1 MSVGLAGWGRLGQ
14 AGQVSHQQSSY
25 IHGHHDSVLRS
36 HRWRTVHNSAAYLI
50 PHLRPDQRL
59 LDVGCGPGTIT
70 IDFAR
75 MVAPGN
81 VVGIDNEP
89 APLEPAR
96 ADAQRQ
102 GVSNVCFTVGDVYQ
116 LNHPDGTFDVVHAH
130 QILQHLTEPVAALR
144 EMRRVCKP
152 DGYVAARD
160 ADFAAMAWYPQDDR
174 LNRWLDLYRRIAYSN
189 RTEPDAGRRLL
200 SWAREAGFDDVT
212 CSATAWCFATP
223 EERAWWGGLW
233 AERVISSA
241 LADQALDRQLASRQ
255 DLEDIADGWRRWTEQ
270 DDGWFTVLNGEVLC
284 RA

>member
-1 MSVGLAGWGRLGQ
+1 MGGLGAAWQAGW
-14 AGQVSHQQSSY
+14 VSDPQSSY

-36 HRWRTVHNSAAYLI
+36 HRWRTVDNSAAYLI
-50 PHLRPDQRL
+50 PHLRPGQRL

-70 IDFAR
+70 IDLAR
-75 MVAPGN
+75 MMAPGK

-102 GVSNVCFTVGDVYQ
+102 GVGNVCFAVGDVYQ
-116 LNHPDGTFDVVHAH
+116 LSYPDGTFDVVHAH
-130 QILQHLTEPVAALR
+130 QVLQHLTEPVAALR

-174 LNRWLDLYRRIAYSN
+174 LNRWLNLYRRVAYSN

-255 DLEDIADGWRRWTEQ
+255 DLDDIADGWRRWTEQ
-270 DDGWFTVLNGEVLC
+270 DDGWCTVLNGEVLC